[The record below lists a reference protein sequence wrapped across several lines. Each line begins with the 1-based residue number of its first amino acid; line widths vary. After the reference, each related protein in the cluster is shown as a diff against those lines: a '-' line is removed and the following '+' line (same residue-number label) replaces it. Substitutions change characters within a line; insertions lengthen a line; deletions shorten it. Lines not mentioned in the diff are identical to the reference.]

1 MFNYGLIPGSAWST
15 DAAVSALPGSPQ
27 ERQVFLK
34 ALQKLK
40 IGRFEGPYRTNSPS
54 SKPTPLS
61 QNRPR
66 SLHRPSLRPSDVIQV
81 SLKFQLLD
89 PPNMGQDIR
98 FVLLALNMSL
108 QFKDLKVSLSAQSL
122 LHDGSPLPPFW
133 QDIAFITLSPEEGMG
148 SGYGHGDSVYTEWI
162 TEMPVGPPSH
172 TGSGADPVTPVFP
185 VSTAARIPP
194 LPLPSFP
201 CTPVSVSSSSPS
213 FTTSRKIAWFSGGQ
227 SELSSHP
234 ILG

>member
-1 MFNYGLIPGSAWST
+1 MGRMFNYGLTPGSAWST
-15 DAAVSALPGSPQ
+15 DGAVSALPGSPQ

-40 IGRFEGPYRTNSPS
+40 IRRFEGPYRANSPS
-54 SKPTPLS
+54 SKPMPLS
-61 QNRPR
+61 QNRPW

-133 QDIAFITLSPEEGMG
+133 QDTAFITLFPEEGMG
-148 SGYGHGDSVYTEWI
+148 SGDGPGDSVYTE
-162 TEMPVGPPSH
+162 
-172 TGSGADPVTPVFP
+172 
-185 VSTAARIPP
+185 
-194 LPLPSFP
+194 
-201 CTPVSVSSSSPS
+201 
-213 FTTSRKIAWFSGGQ
+213 
-227 SELSSHP
+227 
-234 ILG
+234 

>member
-1 MFNYGLIPGSAWST
+1 M
-15 DAAVSALPGSPQ
+15 
-27 ERQVFLK
+27 FLK

-40 IGRFEGPYRTNSPS
+40 IGRFEGPYGANSPS

-61 QNRPR
+61 QNRPQ

-81 SLKFQLLD
+81 SLKLQLLD

-133 QDIAFITLSPEEGMG
+133 QDTAFITLCPEEGMS
-148 SGYGHGDSVYTEWI
+148 SGDGPEDSVYTEWVI
-162 TEMPVGPPSH
+162 EMPVGSSQPQGFWGRPCDTSLPGVH
-172 TGSGADPVTPVFP
+172 C
-185 VSTAARIPP
+185 STD
-194 LPLPSFP
+194 
-201 CTPVSVSSSSPS
+201 VSSSASLLPS
-213 FTTSRKIAWFSGGQ
+213 HACLRFLLLPFLYYLKENS
-227 SELSSHP
+227 LV
-234 ILG
+234 